1 VAAVDQ
7 IGRCLVV
14 ETVRHVDD
22 RRCRI
27 VARGQICSREIA
39 ERVVV
44 DKNDDG
50 VDRLERVLATNVER
64 KRVLGLV
71 GVEQRI
77 VADDFDAAF
86 VECRGDIGAL
96 SPKYPRRWPCTSVRG
111 AARPAPRGC
120 STLTVRY
127 RFRPLY
133 RPYPRPRP
141 HYPPV
146 GGDSVA

>member
-1 VAAVDQ
+1 VPD
-7 IGRCLVV
+7 RCPRSDLL
-14 ETVRHVDD
+14 
-22 RRCRI
+22 
-27 VARGQICSREIA
+27 AWIA

-86 VECRGDIGAL
+86 VECRGDIGACVPEISETL
-96 SPKYPRRWPCTSVRG
+96 ALYVSPRSSTTG
-111 AARPAPRGC
+111 AARLLDADGAVPISAAVPPVSPTPSALPAPSAAIPSPEC
-120 STLTVRY
+120 SPSSHR
-127 RFRPLY
+127 
-133 RPYPRPRP
+133 
-141 HYPPV
+141 
-146 GGDSVA
+146 S